1 MLTKILEIRNIAIDT
16 YRKARYI
23 INPIVKFIIALLV
36 FSNLNTAI
44 GFDERFA
51 KTSIVLVLS
60 LISAV
65 TPGGVMVFFAMV
77 LTLLH
82 VYNASMFLAIL
93 ILLIFIVLYA
103 ALMRFSNGNAIVAV
117 LIPLLAPLNLHFAV
131 PIILGCVATPV
142 AIMPC
147 ACGVAFYY
155 LIDVIKNFSTVD
167 IGEKLD
173 VDILVEYYNELLD
186 VIIGQKE
193 MYIVIVV
200 FALVILVVF
209 FLRRLPFDYSFLI
222 SIGVGAVVNIIG
234 LLVSSLKFDISLS
247 AGTIIF
253 MTLICALIAVAADFM
268 KRVLDYTAIEHVQFE
283 DDDFYYYVKAV
294 PKIKIS
300 MTNHNI
306 RVLSPGDDSSDDEGY
321 PDDEDYVSA
330 YSEQAPGYDLYNGYD
345 DRDDRGY
352 DDGYDD
358 RGDKGY
364 DGYEDGGYADSEDGY
379 YGDSDDYD
387 REDDNMAM
395 KYAMSDV
402 EADYEEDFED
412 DTEFDDKT

>member
-1 MLTKILEIRNIAIDT
+1 
-16 YRKARYI
+16 
-23 INPIVKFIIALLV
+23 
-36 FSNLNTAI
+36 
-44 GFDERFA
+44 
-51 KTSIVLVLS
+51 
-60 LISAV
+60 
-65 TPGGVMVFFAMV
+65 
-77 LTLLH
+77 
-82 VYNASMFLAIL
+82 
-93 ILLIFIVLYA
+93 
-103 ALMRFSNGNAIVAV
+103 
-117 LIPLLAPLNLHFAV
+117 
-131 PIILGCVATPV
+131 
-142 AIMPC
+142 
-147 ACGVAFYY
+147 
-155 LIDVIKNFSTVD
+155 
-167 IGEKLD
+167 
-173 VDILVEYYNELLD
+173 
-186 VIIGQKE
+186 
-193 MYIVIVV
+193 
-200 FALVILVVF
+200 
-209 FLRRLPFDYSFLI
+209 
-222 SIGVGAVVNIIG
+222 
-234 LLVSSLKFDISLS
+234 
-247 AGTIIF
+247 
-253 MTLICALIAVAADFM
+253 M

-364 DGYEDGGYADSEDGY
+364 DGYEDGGYAGSEDGY

-412 DTEFDDKT
+412 DTELEDKT

>member
-1 MLTKILEIRNIAIDT
+1 MLTKLLEIRNIAIDT
-16 YRKARYI
+16 YRKARHI
-23 INPIVKFIIALLV
+23 INPVIKFIVALLV
-36 FSNLNTAI
+36 FSNLNSAI
-44 GFDERFA
+44 GFNPDFS

-60 LISAV
+60 AVSAF
-65 TPGGVMVFFAMV
+65 TPGGVMVFFAMA

-82 VYNASMFLAIL
+82 VYSASLYLAIL
-93 ILLIFIVLYA
+93 IALIFIVLYA

-117 LIPLLAPLNLHFAV
+117 LVPLLAPFDLHFAV
-131 PIILGCVATPV
+131 PLILGCVATPV
-142 AIMPC
+142 AVMPC

-155 LIDVIKNFSTVD
+155 LIDVIKDFSAVD
-167 IGEKLD
+167 IGEKID

-193 MYIVIVV
+193 MYIVIGVFAIVIIVV
-200 FALVILVVF
+200 FL
-209 FLRRLPFDYSFLI
+209 LRRLPFDYSFLV
-222 SIGVGAVVNIIG
+222 SIGAGAIVNIIG
-234 LLVSSLKFDISLS
+234 LLVGSLKFDISIS
-247 AGTIIF
+247 VGSIIF
-253 MTLICALIAVAADFM
+253 MTLLCSLIAMLSDFM

-306 RVLSPGDDSSDDEGY
+306 RVLSPEDDYGKPSDDY

-345 DRDDRGY
+345 EEGGDGYTDDGQDPENYDGVDEEDGDYY
-352 DDGYDD
+352 DDYPD
-358 RGDKGY
+358 
-364 DGYEDGGYADSEDGY
+364 
-379 YGDSDDYD
+379 
-387 REDDNMAM
+387 EDDNMAM

-402 EADYEEDFED
+402 EAEYESDFDEEEMDY
-412 DTEFDDKT
+412 DDKT